1 MYRINYFSSFK
12 NIHQIWQHEDGNWL
26 YLGDYSAALD
36 TTMLKAKNIQTG
48 RSCGYIQL
56 SQQQQVCPLTT
67 VSTPSSIPCTKHWT
81 CPVTTSQSTSRTPSK
96 QSRTG

>member
-36 TTMLKAKNIQTG
+36 TTMLKNKNIQTG
-48 RSCGYIQL
+48 RRPPSIQ
-56 SQQQQVCPLTT
+56 
-67 VSTPSSIPCTKHWT
+67 W
-81 CPVTTSQSTSRTPSK
+81 
-96 QSRTG
+96 